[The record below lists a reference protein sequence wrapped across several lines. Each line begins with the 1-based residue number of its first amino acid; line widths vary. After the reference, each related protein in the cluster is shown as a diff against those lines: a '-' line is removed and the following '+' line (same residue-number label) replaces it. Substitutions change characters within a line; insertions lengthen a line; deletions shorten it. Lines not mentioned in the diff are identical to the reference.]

1 MSYGD
6 KDGGTLYLYEVPPN
20 LRNCQP
26 GEKEA
31 IETFWDKEIE
41 KCHFI
46 ISQRETKKEEFSNK
60 KAEEEKAKALAEA
73 AKDVSKE
80 VLDEREQAEEEAY
93 QDLLLKCKVDFDMMT
108 EEEMNAIKAQKK
120 KK

>member
-6 KDGGTLYLYEVPPN
+6 KDSGTLFLYEVPPN

-31 IETFWDKEIE
+31 IEKFWDKEIE
-41 KCHFI
+41 KCNFI
-46 ISQRETKKEEFSNK
+46 ISQREQKKEEYQAI
-60 KAEEEKAKALAEA
+60 KAEQEKQKALAEA
-73 AKDVSKE
+73 QKDISKDVLE
-80 VLDEREQAEEEAY
+80 ERELAEEEAY
-93 QDLLLKCKVDFDMMT
+93 QDLLLQYKVQFELMS
-108 EEEMNAIKAQKK
+108 EEEMNEIKARKK